1 MNRTVD
7 VVVLAAGRGKRIHQ
21 AFPGVPK
28 VLVPIAGKPMLLR
41 LFDAIEKSGVAR
53 GITLVVGPAVES
65 KVFAAIPPDVRLVLQ
80 PEPRG
85 TGHAVLCARPDLGDA
100 ENVLV
105 LYGDHPLIREKTI
118 RRLAEK
124 HVASGATLTMAT
136 VPLPDFSGWRA
147 GFADWGRV
155 IRNGDGRVQRIVEA
169 KDATGTEL
177 RVTEVNPSF
186 LCFRAKWLWDHLPK
200 VGCENA
206 QGEYYLT
213 DLLGLAVSEGVAVE
227 TFPLE
232 DAREALGVNTP
243 EQLAQAERMFLE
255 IYK

>member
-1 MNRTVD
+1 MNSTID

-53 GITLVVGPAVES
+53 AITLVVGPQVEIKVTAAVPEN
-65 KVFAAIPPDVRLVLQ
+65 VRIVIQ

-85 TGHAVLCARPDLGDA
+85 TGHAVLCTRPDLGDA
-100 ENVLV
+100 EHVLV

-124 HVASGATLTMAT
+124 HIESGATLTMAT
-136 VPLPDFSGWRA
+136 VPLPNFSGWRA

-155 IRNGDGRVQRIVEA
+155 VRNGDGRVERIVEA

-177 RVTEVNPSF
+177 RITEVNPSF
-186 LCFRAKWLWDHLPK
+186 FCFRAEWLWKNLPTMS
-200 VGCENA
+200 CENA

-213 DLLGLAVSEGVAVE
+213 DMLGMAVAQGEKVE
-227 TFPLE
+227 TFPLD

-243 EQLAQAERMFLE
+243 EQLAQAERMFFE

>member
-65 KVFAAIPPDVRLVLQ
+65 KVFAAIPPDVR
-80 PEPRG
+80 
-85 TGHAVLCARPDLGDA
+85 
-100 ENVLV
+100 LV

>member
-1 MNRTVD
+1 MEKTVD

-28 VLVPIAGKPMLLR
+28 ALVPIAGKPMLLR

-53 GITLVVGPAVES
+53 RITLVVGPHVES
-65 KVFAAIPPDVRLVLQ
+65 KVTAAVPENVQIVIQ

-85 TGHAVLCARPDLGDA
+85 TGHAVLCTRPDLGDA
-100 ENVLV
+100 EHVLV

-118 RRLAEK
+118 RRLVET
-124 HVASGATLTMAT
+124 HLVSGATLTMAT
-136 VPLPDFSGWRA
+136 VPLTDFSGWRA

-155 IRNGDGRVQRIVEA
+155 VRNDDGKVIRIVEA
-169 KDATGTEL
+169 KDAKASEL
-177 RVTEVNPSF
+177 RLTEVNPSF
-186 LCFRAKWLWDHLPK
+186 FCFRTEWLWKNLPK

-206 QGEYYLT
+206 QGEFYLT
-213 DLLGLAVSEGVAVE
+213 DMLGMAVSQNERVE

-243 EQLAQAERMFLE
+243 EQLAQAERMIFE